1 MKPIKNLVKI
11 AIFALFISSQQMSAH
26 GEQKPGPHGGVVRM
40 PGAFHTEVLPY
51 QNLGFKV
58 YLLDINFENP
68 TSKNSKLNG
77 KVVSS
82 GKEFPLKCSSHPDHF
97 YCEIP
102 KGSSMN
108 TGELIL
114 SPEWNFQKG
123 ADVKY
128 KLPLNEIKNSTK
140 EKTKEHHHG
149 SL

>member
-1 MKPIKNLVKI
+1 MKPIKNLIKI
-11 AIFALFISSQQMSAH
+11 AIFAFFVNSQQIIAH
-26 GEQKPGPHGGVVRM
+26 GEHKPGPHGGVISM

-58 YLLDINFENP
+58 YFLDLNFENP
-68 TSKNSKLNG
+68 TSKNSKLSG
-77 KVVSS
+77 KIRLN

-102 KGSSMN
+102 KGSSAFE
-108 TGELIL
+108 GDLIL

-128 KLPLNEIKNSTK
+128 KLPLNKVK
-140 EKTKEHHHG
+140 EQAKENNKEHHHG
-149 SL
+149 